1 MSTRNLEYFFSPR
14 SVALIGA
21 SEKPDSVGATVLANL
36 TSAGFRGT
44 VWPVNPGYTSLCSLT
59 CYPSVEAL
67 PGAPDLAVIA
77 TPAAT
82 VPALIHAL
90 GRRGT
95 RAVIVISAGF
105 AERGT
110 PEGRALHDAALAAAR
125 PWLLR
130 IMGPNTIGMLV
141 PEAGLNASFAHLF
154 PRPGSIAFV
163 TQSGALLTSVMD
175 WAHSREI
182 GFSRLIALGSMADVD
197 FGDVLDYLASDNTT
211 EAILLYVEAI
221 THPRKFMSAARAAAR
236 CKPVIV
242 CKSGRHAAGAKAAL
256 SHTGALAGA
265 DAVYDAA
272 FRRAGMLRVLT
283 LEELFDAV
291 ESLATVRPPT
301 GERLAIVTNGGG
313 VGVMATDRLM
323 DVAGR
328 LAELTPSTLASLDAV
343 LPATWSH
350 GNPVDMVGDAT
361 PERYAQTLDRVL
373 DAPEV
378 DATLVLHV
386 PVSVASPAQIASRVI
401 DACHA
406 HPQATVLT
414 SWIGG
419 QSVAEA
425 RQRFIAARV
434 PTFDT
439 PGEAVQAFV
448 RLVEYRRVQ
457 KVLLETPAAA
467 AEPFTSDLPTAKR
480 LIKQALK
487 DGATFLDPACA
498 RALVKAYGIPV
509 VPMFKCRSA
518 TAAARAAAQT
528 GGSVALKIWSPDITH
543 KTDVGGV
550 TLNLDGHDAVLAA
563 ARAMRRRI
571 AREHPEARLTGFTVE
586 PMQRARD
593 GHELIVGAYED
604 RQFGPVILFG
614 HGGIAVE
621 LHDDKAIGLPPLNR
635 ELARDLIDRTRI
647 SRLLAGFRGRPPVD
661 MAGIEQVICRVSQLV
676 IELPEVIELDINPLL
691 ADAQG
696 VCALDVRVRIAQPSQ
711 PGSGRLAIRPYPV
724 ELEARLPAGTEGR
737 ELLLRPVRAT
747 DGPLLQG
754 IDYAAEGFRFAMRD
768 TARLASR
775 RIAQIDYDRE
785 IVLLLL
791 DPAIDGAASLLGVAM
806 LNADPDGDRADAGLV
821 IRRHLG
827 SRMVAWLVD
836 RLLAAAQ
843 IKGIEEVHVP
853 TPEDDLL
860 PTVLHTAG
868 FRATGVVDTLAI
880 RFRKR

>member
-1 MSTRNLEYFFSPR
+1 MSTRNLEYFFRPH

-21 SEKPDSVGATVLANL
+21 SGKPASVGATVLANL
-36 TSAGFRGT
+36 ISAGFKGP
-44 VWPVNPGYTSLCSLT
+44 VWPINPGYTSLGDLP
-59 CYPSVEAL
+59 CYPSIDAL
-67 PGAPDLAVIA
+67 PGTPELAVIA
-77 TPAAT
+77 TPAVT
-82 VPALIHAL
+82 VPALIDVL

-130 IMGPNTIGMLV
+130 IVGPNTIGLLV
-141 PEAGLNASFAHLF
+141 PEVGLNASFAHLS
-154 PRPGSIAFV
+154 PQPGRIAFV
-163 TQSGALLTSVMD
+163 SQSGALLTSVMD
-175 WAHSREI
+175 WAHSRDI

-197 FGDVLDYLASDNTT
+197 FGDVLDYLASDDAT

-221 THPRKFMSAARAAAR
+221 TQPRKFISAARAAA
-236 CKPVIV
+236 CSKPVIV

-291 ESLATVRPPT
+291 ESLATVRPPR

-313 VGVMATDRLM
+313 VGVMATDRLI
-323 DVAGR
+323 DVGGR
-328 LAELTPSTLASLDAV
+328 LAELTASTLASLDAV
-343 LPATWSH
+343 LPPAWSH

-361 PERYAQTLDRVL
+361 PERYAQTLDRII

-386 PVSVASPAQIASRVI
+386 PVSVASPAQIAARVI
-401 DACHA
+401 DACRA
-406 HPQATVLT
+406 HPDATVLT

-419 QSVAEA
+419 QSVTEA
-425 RQRFIAARV
+425 RNNFVAARV
-434 PTFDT
+434 PSFDT

-448 RLVEYRRVQ
+448 RLVEYQRVQ
-457 KVLLETPAAA
+457 KVLLETPAAS
-467 AEPFTSDLPTAKR
+467 AEPFASDLATARR
-480 LIKQALK
+480 LIEHALT
-487 DGATFLDPACA
+487 DGQMFLDPASA
-498 RALVKAYGIPV
+498 RALVRAYGIPV
-509 VPMFKCRSA
+509 VPMHKCRSA
-518 TAAARAAAQT
+518 TAAARIAAEI
-528 GGSVALKIWSPDITH
+528 GGAVALKIWSPDITH

-550 TLNLDGHDAVLAA
+550 TLNLEGYDAVLAA

-571 AREHPEARLTGFTVE
+571 GRERPEARLTGFTVE
-586 PMQRARD
+586 PMQRAND

-635 ELARDLIDRTRI
+635 ELARDLIDRTRV
-647 SRLLAGFRGRPPVD
+647 SHLLQGFRGLPPVD
-661 MAGIEQVICRVSQLV
+661 LPGIEQVICRVSQLV

-691 ADAQG
+691 AHANG
-696 VCALDVRVRIAQPSQ
+696 VCALDVRVRIAKPAV

-724 ELEARLPAGTEGR
+724 ELEARRAADTKNR
-737 ELLLRPVRAT
+737 ELLSRPVLAT
-747 DGPLLQG
+747 DGALLQQV
-754 IDYAAEGFRFAMRD
+754 DFAADAFRFAMRK
-768 TARLASR
+768 TQRLASR
-775 RIAQIDYDRE
+775 RLTQIDYDRE

-791 DPAIDGAASLLGVAM
+791 DPSVDGAQGVLGVGM
-806 LNADPDGDRADAGLV
+806 LKADPDGERADLELAA
-821 IRRHLG
+821 RRSIG
-827 SRMVAWLVD
+827 QGEIAWLFD
-836 RLLAAAQ
+836 RLKESARQ
-843 IKGIEEVHVP
+843 KGIDELHVP
-853 TPEDDLL
+853 VPDDD
-860 PTVLHTAG
+860 VLFATFDAAG
-868 FRATGVVDTLAI
+868 FRTTGLVDTLV
-880 RFRKR
+880 FRSDQR